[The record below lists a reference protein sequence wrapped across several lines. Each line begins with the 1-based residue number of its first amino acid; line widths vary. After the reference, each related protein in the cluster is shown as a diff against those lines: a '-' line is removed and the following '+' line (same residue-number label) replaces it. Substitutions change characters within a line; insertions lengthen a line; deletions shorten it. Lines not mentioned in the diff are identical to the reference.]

1 MSDVGMPGRRGYM
14 QQNEMTKEILLS
26 VNNLEKHFQ
35 DESIGK
41 TVTVKAVNNISLYVQ
56 RGETYGLV
64 GESGCGKSTTGR
76 AILNLVKP
84 TNGEVVYNG
93 VDLSKL
99 SERNMRKYR
108 KKLQM
113 IFQDPYSSLNPRKR
127 IGKSLEEPLL
137 IHKIGTKN
145 ERVEKVIKVLESVG
159 MRPDSL
165 YKFPHEFSGGQLQRI
180 GIARALICEPELI
193 ICDEPVSALDVSVQA
208 QIINL
213 LGELQKEL
221 QLTYI
226 FIAHDLSVV
235 RHISDRVGVMYFGS
249 LIEEAFTDNIFDNP
263 LHPYTQVLLSA
274 VPLADPKKKREEIEI
289 AGEIPSPLNPPQG
302 CPFHTRCPKVMDICK
317 HQLPERIEAEK
328 AHFVNCHLYK

>member
-1 MSDVGMPGRRGYM
+1 M
-14 QQNEMTKEILLS
+14 QQNDNTKDILLT
-26 VNNLEKHFQ
+26 VNNLEKYFK
-35 DESIGK
+35 DESLGK
-41 TVTVKAVNNISLYVQ
+41 KVIVKAVNNITLCIE

-64 GESGCGKSTTGR
+64 GESGCGKSTAGR
-76 AILNLVKP
+76 TILNLIRP
-84 TNGEVVYNG
+84 TNGDVVFKGIN
-93 VDLSKL
+93 LSSL
-99 SERNMRKYR
+99 SQRNMRKYR
-108 KKLQM
+108 KMLQM

-127 IGKSLEEPLL
+127 IGKSLEEPLA
-137 IHKIGTKN
+137 IHNVGAKS
-145 ERVEKVIKVLESVG
+145 ERIEKVIKVLKSVG
-159 MRPDSL
+159 MGPESL

-213 LGELQKEL
+213 LIELQKQL

-249 LIEEAFTDNIFDNP
+249 LIEEAVTDDIYNNP
-263 LHPYTQVLLSA
+263 LHPYTQTLLSA
-274 VPLADPKKKREEIEI
+274 VPSVDPKTKSERIEVL
-289 AGEIPSPLNPPQG
+289 GEPPSPLNPPLG

-317 HQLPERIEAEK
+317 HHLPKRIEVES
-328 AHFVNCHLYK
+328 AHFVNCHLY

>member
-1 MSDVGMPGRRGYM
+1 M
-14 QQNEMTKEILLS
+14 QQNEMTKELLLT
-26 VNNLEKHFQ
+26 VNNLDKHFQ

-41 TVTVKAVNNISLYVQ
+41 TVTVKAVNNLSLYVL

-84 TNGEVVYNG
+84 TNGEVVYKG

-99 SERNMRKYR
+99 TERHMRKYR
-108 KKLQM
+108 KTLQM

-137 IHKIGTKN
+137 IHKIGTKT
-145 ERVEKVIKVLESVG
+145 ERMEKVIKVLESVG

-213 LGELQKEL
+213 LSELQKEL

-249 LIEEAFTDNIFDNP
+249 LIEEALTDDIYDKP

-274 VPLADPKKKREEIEI
+274 VPLADPKEKREEIKVV
-289 AGEIPSPLNPPQG
+289 GEIPSPLDPPQG

-317 HQLPERIEAEK
+317 HELPTRVEVER

>member
-1 MSDVGMPGRRGYM
+1 M

-41 TVTVKAVNNISLYVQ
+41 TVTVKAVNNLSLYVL

-84 TNGEVVYNG
+84 TNGEVVYKG

-99 SERNMRKYR
+99 TERHMRKYR
-108 KKLQM
+108 KTLQM

-180 GIARALICEPELI
+180 GIARALISEPELI
-193 ICDEPVSALDVSVQA
+193 SQ
-208 QIINL
+208 
-213 LGELQKEL
+213 
-221 QLTYI
+221 Y
-226 FIAHDLSVV
+226 
-235 RHISDRVGVMYFGS
+235 
-249 LIEEAFTDNIFDNP
+249 
-263 LHPYTQVLLSA
+263 LHWMSQS
-274 VPLADPKKKREEIEI
+274 
-289 AGEIPSPLNPPQG
+289 
-302 CPFHTRCPKVMDICK
+302 K
-317 HQLPERIEAEK
+317 HKL
-328 AHFVNCHLYK
+328 